1 MSGDHDK
8 YCMNIEFPE
17 RYEEQY
23 MKTIA
28 LVDEQV
34 DVIIV
39 AELKSMYDGLY
50 NNLQSRLND
59 EGFIYMDHEKHK
71 DIALMRDMMRSV
83 SMVLDYMGVQ
93 YGE

>member
-1 MSGDHDK
+1 MSGDHNK
-8 YCMNIEFPE
+8 YYMRVEFPE
-17 RYEEQY
+17 RYEEQH

-34 DVIIV
+34 DAIVV

-59 EGFIYMDHEKHK
+59 EGFIYMDHEKYK

>member
-1 MSGDHDK
+1 MSGDHNK
-8 YCMNIEFPE
+8 YYMRVEFPE
-17 RYEEQY
+17 RYEEQH

-34 DVIIV
+34 EAIVV

-59 EGFIYMDHEKHK
+59 EGFIYMDHEKYK

>member
-1 MSGDHDK
+1 MSGDHNK
-8 YCMNIEFPE
+8 YYMRVEFPE
-17 RYEEQY
+17 RYEEQH

-34 DVIIV
+34 EAIVV

-59 EGFIYMDHEKHK
+59 EGFIYMDHEKYK
-71 DIALMRDMMRSV
+71 DIALMRNLMRSV

>member
-1 MSGDHDK
+1 MSGDHNA
-8 YCMNIEFPE
+8 YHMRVEFPD
-17 RYEEQY
+17 RYEEQH

-34 DVIIV
+34 EAIIV
-39 AELKSMYDGLY
+39 DELKSMYDGLY

-59 EGFIYMDHEKHK
+59 EGFIYMDHEKYK

>member
-1 MSGDHDK
+1 MSGDHNK
-8 YCMNIEFPE
+8 YHMRVEFPE
-17 RYEEQY
+17 RYEEQH

-34 DVIIV
+34 EAIVV
-39 AELKSMYDGLY
+39 AELKSMYEGLY

-59 EGFIYMDHEKHK
+59 EGFIYMDHEKYK
-71 DIALMRDMMRSV
+71 DIALMRDMLRSV

>member
-1 MSGDHDK
+1 MSGDHNK
-8 YCMNIEFPE
+8 YHMRVEFPE
-17 RYEEQY
+17 RYEEQH

-34 DVIIV
+34 DAIVV

-59 EGFIYMDHEKHK
+59 EGFIYMDHEKYK
-71 DIALMRDMMRSV
+71 DIALMRDMLRSV

>member
-1 MSGDHDK
+1 MSGDHNK
-8 YCMNIEFPE
+8 YYMRVEFPD
-17 RYEEQY
+17 RYEEQH

-34 DVIIV
+34 EAIVV

-59 EGFIYMDHEKHK
+59 EGFIYMDHEN
-71 DIALMRDMMRSV
+71 SV
-83 SMVLDYMGVQ
+83 TKTLH
-93 YGE
+93 

>member
-17 RYEEQY
+17 RYEEQH

-34 DVIIV
+34 EAIVV

-59 EGFIYMDHEKHK
+59 EGFIYMDHEKYK
-71 DIALMRDMMRSV
+71 DIALMRDLMRSV

>member
-1 MSGDHDK
+1 MSGDHNAYHMK
-8 YCMNIEFPE
+8 VEFPD
-17 RYEEQY
+17 RYEEQH
-23 MKTIA
+23 MKTIV

-34 DVIIV
+34 EAIVV

-59 EGFIYMDHEKHK
+59 EGFIYMDHEKYK
-71 DIALMRDMMRSV
+71 DIALMRDLMRSV

>member
-1 MSGDHDK
+1 MSGDHNK
-8 YCMNIEFPE
+8 YYMRVEFPD
-17 RYEEQY
+17 RYEEQH

-34 DVIIV
+34 EAIVV

-59 EGFIYMDHEKHK
+59 EGFIYMDHEKYK

>member
-1 MSGDHDK
+1 M
-8 YCMNIEFPE
+8 
-17 RYEEQY
+17 
-23 MKTIA
+23 
-28 LVDEQV
+28 
-34 DVIIV
+34 
-39 AELKSMYDGLY
+39 GLY

-59 EGFIYMDHEKHK
+59 EGFIYMDHEKYK

>member
-1 MSGDHDK
+1 MSGDHNK
-8 YCMNIEFPE
+8 YHMRVEFPD

-34 DVIIV
+34 EAIV
-39 AELKSMYDGLY
+39 VEELKSIYDGLY
-50 NNLQSRLND
+50 NNLQSRMD
-59 EGFIYMDHEKHK
+59 GIGYVYMDHDKNK
-71 DIALMRDMMRSV
+71 DIAIMRDMMRSV

>member
-8 YCMNIEFPE
+8 YCMNIEFPD
-17 RYEEQY
+17 RYEEQH

-34 DVIIV
+34 EAIVV

-71 DIALMRDMMRSV
+71 DIALMRDMLRSV

>member
-17 RYEEQY
+17 RYEEQH
-23 MKTIA
+23 MKTIV

-34 DVIIV
+34 EAIVV

-59 EGFIYMDHEKHK
+59 EGFIYMDHEKYK

>member
-1 MSGDHDK
+1 MSGDHNK
-8 YCMNIEFPE
+8 YHMRVEFPD

-34 DVIIV
+34 EAIV
-39 AELKSMYDGLY
+39 VEELNSIYDGLY
-50 NNLQSRLND
+50 NNLQSRMD
-59 EGFIYMDHEKHK
+59 GTGYVYMDHDKNK
-71 DIALMRDMMRSV
+71 DIAIMRDMMRSV

>member
-1 MSGDHDK
+1 MSADHNK
-8 YCMNIEFPE
+8 YYMRVEFPD
-17 RYEEQY
+17 RYEEQH

-34 DVIIV
+34 DAIVV

-71 DIALMRDMMRSV
+71 DIALMRDMLRSV

>member
-1 MSGDHDK
+1 MSGDHNK
-8 YCMNIEFPE
+8 YYMRVEFPD
-17 RYEEQY
+17 RYEEQH

-34 DVIIV
+34 EAIVV

>member
-1 MSGDHDK
+1 MSGDHNR
-8 YCMNIEFPE
+8 YHMRVEFPD

-34 DVIIV
+34 DAIV
-39 AELKSMYDGLY
+39 VEELKSMYDGLY
-50 NNLQSRLND
+50 NNIQSRMD
-59 EGFIYMDHEKHK
+59 GTGYVYMDHDKNK
-71 DIALMRDMMRSV
+71 DIAIMRDMMRSV

>member
-8 YCMNIEFPE
+8 YCMNIEFPD
-17 RYEEQY
+17 RYEEQH

-34 DVIIV
+34 EAIV
-39 AELKSMYDGLY
+39 VEELKSMYDGLY

-71 DIALMRDMMRSV
+71 DIALMRDMLRSV

>member
-17 RYEEQY
+17 RYEEQH

-28 LVDEQV
+28 VVDEQV
-34 DVIIV
+34 EAIVV

-59 EGFIYMDHEKHK
+59 EGFIYMDHEKYK

>member
-1 MSGDHDK
+1 MSGDHNK
-8 YCMNIEFPE
+8 YHMRVEFPE
-17 RYEEQY
+17 RYEEQH

-34 DVIIV
+34 EAIVV

-59 EGFIYMDHEKHK
+59 EGFIYMDHEKYK

>member
-17 RYEEQY
+17 RCEEQY

-34 DVIIV
+34 DAIVV

-59 EGFIYMDHEKHK
+59 EGFIYMDHDKNK
-71 DIALMRDMMRSV
+71 DIALMRDMMRCV

>member
-1 MSGDHDK
+1 MSGDHNK
-8 YCMNIEFPE
+8 YYMRVEFPE
-17 RYEEQY
+17 RYEEQH

-34 DVIIV
+34 DAIVV

-59 EGFIYMDHEKHK
+59 EGFIYMDHEKYK
-71 DIALMRDMMRSV
+71 DIALMRDLMRSV

>member
-1 MSGDHDK
+1 MSGDHNK
-8 YCMNIEFPE
+8 YYMRVEFPD
-17 RYEEQY
+17 RYEEQH
-23 MKTIA
+23 MKTIE

-34 DVIIV
+34 EAIVV

-59 EGFIYMDHEKHK
+59 EGFIYMDHEKYK